1 MVFESRRDEVFKHLE
16 LAEKFLT
23 EGKDLILKDPIQASE
38 KLYKAAEEV
47 VKALTK
53 YLNLPQVKEVEK
65 VGRWTTELLFKAVL
79 KLSEEVDGRIRS
91 WWHTAWVLHVEGFHE
106 GRLGSDIVLV
116 DYGDI
121 EALVNLTKK
130 VIQGVRQ

>member
-1 MVFESRRDEVFKHLE
+1 M
-16 LAEKFLT
+16 
-23 EGKDLILKDPIQASE
+23 
-38 KLYKAAEEV
+38 
-47 VKALTK
+47 KALTK

-91 WWHTAWVLHVEGFHE
+91 WWNTAWVLHVEGFHE